1 VVSAHCR
8 DWWRARKAKEG
19 GAGEPL
25 LGDNG
30 EVGKGLT
37 INETKEEKHDFERAK
52 VIEEVDQDAPF

>member
-1 VVSAHCR
+1 VSAHYR
-8 DWWRARKAKEG
+8 DWWRARKAKQEG
-19 GAGEPL
+19 VAGKPL
-25 LGDNG
+25 LGNDG